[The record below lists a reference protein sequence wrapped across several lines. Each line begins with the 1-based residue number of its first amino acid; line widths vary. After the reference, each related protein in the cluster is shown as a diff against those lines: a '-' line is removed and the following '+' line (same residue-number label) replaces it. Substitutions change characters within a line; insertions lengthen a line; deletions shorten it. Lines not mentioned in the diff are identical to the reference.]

1 MSTSNHAKEMQKKMI
16 EAFESAILP
25 SNENEYQDIA
35 KTLVNPSKIHLPD
48 SKENRQH

>member
-1 MSTSNHAKEMQKKMI
+1 MSTSNHAKEMQKKI

-35 KTLVNPSKIHLPD
+35 KTLVNTSKIHLPD